1 VGFFDKLFGKEQ
13 SGPGWVRGSARVI
26 SSSAPPPHAT
36 WGNVSANLVVE
47 IPGMAAYQADYSKLT
62 CPVSKW
68 PFPGSLLP
76 VAVDPRDT
84 RNVVVLWDE
93 VPTGA
98 EAGRAQAARIV
109 EHLNQGV
116 TPPPGT
122 SPTAAPPGGATS
134 GGNDALS
141 QIMRMFPGAQVHVSG
156 SGGVSGAP
164 AGMPPEM
171 LTPNASVY
179 ATQSNR
185 DPVERLE
192 KLGKLR
198 DAGIVDEAQFQQ
210 LRAQILEQAG
220 LDD

>member
-1 VGFFDKLFGKEQ
+1 MGFFDKLFGKEQ

-26 SSSAPPPHAT
+26 SASAPPPHAT

-98 EAGRAQAARIV
+98 QAGRAQAARIV
-109 EHLNQGV
+109 EHLNQTG
-116 TPPPGT
+116 TPPPD
-122 SPTAAPPGGATS
+122 AAPPAGGIP
-134 GGNDALS
+134 GGNDVLE
-141 QIMRMFPGAQVHVSG
+141 QIMQMFPGAQVHVSG
-156 SGGVSGAP
+156 PGGVTG
-164 AGMPPEM
+164 PP
-171 LTPNASVY
+171 TAVPPQNVSVH

-220 LDD
+220 LED